1 MNWATTTFGA
11 FSNARFRNLWAGTF
25 LAFIAFFM
33 SLVVSNVVAFDL
45 AGNNRAVGFVGFGQ
59 GIAQLALGPLGGAL
73 ADRLP
78 KKVVILSCQV
88 VITITFFVLALL
100 VLTNV
105 IEVIYLVI
113 GSFVIGMAFSFLGPA
128 RQAFMVELV
137 EPNRRGN
144 AVALSQVALN
154 ASRVIAPFV
163 AAILLATDA
172 LGAEG
177 AFALMGALYL
187 MAMYYTWRLP
197 YSPPPEQAV
206 KRSVLGDIGS
216 GISYVA
222 KTPRLRLLVSSYVL
236 TIMFGF
242 TYTAVLPGL
251 LVNELDHQA
260 KAITILLLAN
270 AVGGLIASLGVAS
283 LADSPNARI
292 VYNSMCVVFGIS
304 VITMGLAPTYLVL
317 TIIMFVSGFGAG
329 GFQTLNGAIV
339 SHTTAPEYFG
349 RVVSLTF
356 LAFATSSIVALPMGF
371 VADAYGER
379 PTLIGAGVVV
389 CIITATLMALER
401 TIKDVPV
408 ATSVPLDA
416 AAG

>member
-1 MNWATTTFGA
+1 VNWVTTTFGA
-11 FSNARFRNLWAGTF
+11 FSNARFRYLWAGSF

-78 KKVVILSCQV
+78 KKAVIFSCQV
-88 VITITFFVLALL
+88 VITITFFVLSVL
-100 VLTNV
+100 VLTDV
-105 IEVIYLVI
+105 IEVIYLAI
-113 GSFVIGMAFSFLGPA
+113 GSFVIGMSFSFLGPA

-137 EPNRRGN
+137 EPRRRGN

-163 AAILLATDA
+163 AAILLAKDA

-177 AFALMGALYL
+177 AFALMGALYV
-187 MAMYYTWRLP
+187 MAMYYTLRLP
-197 YSPPPEQAV
+197 YSPPAAQTF
-206 KRSVLGDIGS
+206 KRSVLGDIVS
-216 GISYVA
+216 GVAYVA
-222 KTPRLRLLVSSYVL
+222 RTPRLRLLISSYVL

-251 LVNELDHQA
+251 LVNELDHKA

-292 VYNSMCVVFGIS
+292 VYNSMCAIFGVSVVAMGIS
-304 VITMGLAPTYLVL
+304 PSYAVL
-317 TIIMFVSGFGAG
+317 TGVMFVSGFGGG

-356 LAFATSSIVALPMGF
+356 LAFATSSIIALPAGF
-371 VADAYGER
+371 IADAYGER
-379 PTLIGAGVVV
+379 PTLIGAGIVV
-389 CIITATLMALER
+389 CFITVGLVALER
-401 TIKDVPV
+401 TIKDLPALSVTPV
-408 ATSVPLDA
+408 DV

>member
-1 MNWATTTFGA
+1 
-11 FSNARFRNLWAGTF
+11 
-25 LAFIAFFM
+25 M

-45 AGNNRAVGFVGFGQ
+45 AGNNRAVGLVGFGQ
-59 GIAQLALGPLGGAL
+59 GVAQLALGPLGGAL

-88 VITITFFVLALL
+88 VITLTFFVLALL
-100 VLTNV
+100 VLTDV

-163 AAILLATDA
+163 AAILLGMDA

-177 AFALMGALYL
+177 AFALMGALYV
-187 MAMYYTWRLP
+187 MAMYYTFRLP
-197 YSPPPEQAV
+197 YSPPAEQKV
-206 KRSVLGDIGS
+206 KRSVLGDIRS
-216 GISYVA
+216 GLRYVA
-222 KTPRLRLLVSSYVL
+222 QTPRLRLLVSSYVL

-251 LVNELDHQA
+251 LVNELDHKA

-283 LADSPNARI
+283 LADSPRARI
-292 VYNSMCVVFGIS
+292 VYNSMCVIFGIT
-304 VITMGLAPTYLVL
+304 VIAMGLAPTYLVL
-317 TIIMFVSGFGAG
+317 TVIMFASGFGAG

-356 LAFATSSIVALPMGF
+356 LAFAMSSIVALPMGV
-371 VADAYGER
+371 VADEYGER
-379 PTLIGAGVVV
+379 PTLIAAGIVV
-389 CIITATLMALER
+389 CLITACLIALER
-401 TIKDVPV
+401 TIKDTPV
-408 ATSVPLDA
+408 AIAGPADV